1 MTTKKG
7 KGAAM
12 LAATYEQMRVEQL
25 RPHPKNIRTEVVP
38 SDELVASVK
47 RNGILQALVVA
58 PSPTLEGDYTVIA
71 GHHRLAAAK
80 KAGLDQVPVCVRH
93 DLLTDDL
100 QVAAM
105 VQENGHRK
113 DLTVVEEATAFQT
126 LMQFEGWDAKRVA
139 TETGVSQRKVRD
151 RVKLTR
157 LGDEARQKLAAGQVS
172 LERAMALAEFAGEP
186 EEDELVQMLG
196 THETNWGWHVARAKK
211 TRDWRARVPALR
223 VELGAA
229 GVEVLDEDPD
239 AGKAYAAREWE
250 TAMVET
256 PEEAAAVGARAVL
269 DSRFEA
275 GVRYIVRKPV
285 RDEQEDAELARAEAE
300 AQAREDAL
308 TADLAGLDAVELAWI
323 RETVL
328 PAAKRGD
335 ERVTRVAARHLASC
349 LGENP
354 DWELPFRAADILGIE
369 MPRAATVFERRE
381 ALSAALAGRSLVEVA
396 VVDLLARVR
405 RPLDRLRYWDDI
417 CEGSQS
423 STVDRW
429 FRLREQLGWDLT
441 DPEKAALAYAEE
453 NNA

>member
-1 MTTKKG
+1 MTTTKKT
-7 KGAAM
+7 AA
-12 LAATYEQMRVEQL
+12 LAATYETHLVEQL
-25 RPHPKNIRTEVVP
+25 KPHPKNIRAEVVP
-38 SDELVASVK
+38 SDELVASVR

-58 PSPTLEGDYTVIA
+58 PHPTLEGDYTVIA

-80 KAGLDQVPVCVRH
+80 KAGLDRVPVCVRH
-93 DLLTDDL
+93 DLLTDEL

-105 VQENGHRK
+105 VQENAHRK
-113 DLTVVEEATAFQT
+113 DLTVVEEAKAFQT
-126 LMQFEGWDAKRVA
+126 LMEFEGWDAKRVA
-139 TETGVSQRKVRD
+139 AETGVSQRKVRD

-157 LGDEARQKLAAGQVS
+157 LGDEGREKLAAGQVS

-186 EEDELVQMLG
+186 EEDELVEVLD
-196 THETNWGWHVARAKK
+196 THETNWNWYVARAKES
-211 TRDWRARVPALR
+211 RDWRARVPALR

-239 AGKAYAAREWE
+239 AGRAYAEREWE

-256 PEEAAAVGARAVL
+256 PEEAAAAGARAVL
-269 DSRFEA
+269 DSRYDG

-300 AQAREDAL
+300 EQAREDAL

-335 ERVTRVAARHLASC
+335 ERVTRVAARHLAAS
-349 LGENP
+349 LGDNP
-354 DWELPFRAADILGIE
+354 DWALFNRIAEILGIDL
-369 MPRAATVFERRE
+369 PYGSYAVGRAE
-381 ALSAALAGRSLVEVA
+381 AFSSALAGRSLAEVA
-396 VVDLLARVR
+396 VVDLLARAR
-405 RPLDRLRYWDDI
+405 RPLTQLWHWEEIY
-417 CEGSQS
+417 EGRQS
-423 STVDRW
+423 SQVVRW
-429 FRLREQLGWDLT
+429 YSLREELGWDLT

-453 NNA
+453 NHA